1 MTRTLYAVLMAR
13 SEPPRYQQV
22 ADDLRARMEAGEYPP
37 DSRLPSKAELMAH
50 YGVAL
55 ATLNA
60 AIGVLRAEGRIET
73 EQGKGT
79 FARKPREAEPSPEY
93 RELAAEIRLLTERMD
108 AAETWIAGQEQRGQ

>member
-1 MTRTLYAVLMAR
+1 MAR
-13 SEPPRYQQV
+13 GEPHRYRQI

-37 DSRLPSKAELMAH
+37 DSQLPSKDALMKH

-55 ATLNA
+55 ATVNA
-60 AIGVLRAEGRIET
+60 AIGVLRDEGRLET

-93 RELAAEIRLLTERMD
+93 RELAAQLRLLTERMD
-108 AAETWIAGQEQRGQ
+108 AAEAWMARQEGRGG